1 MQHVL
6 HGPSWLLCR
15 HCQGHGHAGVAGKN
29 NQHAA
34 GPGRYLVRCFVADC
48 WRAVAVDDRLP
59 VDALGRPL
67 LVGALPLQLWPLL
80 LTKAIFRLMA
90 AINVRA
96 PSFCIHSPL
105 VRLIDNCLT
114 L

>member
-1 MQHVL
+1 M
-6 HGPSWLLCR
+6 
-15 HCQGHGHAGVAGKN
+15 
-29 NQHAA
+29 
-34 GPGRYLVRCFVADC
+34 
-48 WRAVAVDDRLP
+48 DDWLP

-80 LTKAIFRLMA
+80 LTKAVFRLMA
-90 AINVRA
+90 AFNVRA

-105 VRLIDNCLT
+105 VRLIENCLT